1 MKELAN
7 VAALLVTQKRDIVY
21 SVLLGF
27 LAGLAAI
34 GLFSASGYLISKA
47 ALAPP
52 LYALSIMIA
61 LLKLFSISRA
71 AARYGERLFSHRA
84 TFTMLGDLRVSF
96 YEKLEPHAPNLFT
109 KYRSGDL
116 LARVV
121 GDVESLQ
128 NFFLRVF
135 YPPLVL
141 VLVFLAT
148 IMFSMFY
155 SFYIA
160 LLLLFGLLLTGIIL
174 PALFAVSLKK
184 KKHVVREERAKLST
198 DATEFM
204 QGYRDLKIYQKL
216 NEKQGL
222 LEKSAASY
230 VREQQIEGNVAMV
243 NQTIHQAASL
253 MISWG
258 VLLLGAYL
266 VSGGQLDGVFLAML
280 VMISLT
286 AFENAAPM
294 AVFPNHYEESRKA
307 SSRLNAVVKDEAK
320 DKSIKPLSLSGPP
333 SIEVKSLQFSFE
345 GDFRPVLRNISAV
358 FPRGSKTAIVGASG
372 SGKSTLMQLLLKVQK
387 ADSGEVAF
395 NETSINDVLD
405 ENIWTHANV
414 ILQENHFF
422 YGTIKDN
429 LLIAKDDAS
438 DEELIEV
445 LRKVELSGFQ
455 LKDQVYEK
463 GENLSGGEK
472 QRLAIARA
480 MLKGKSLWLLDEPT
494 SSLDSLTEKNIYSHL
509 FQQAKDD
516 TMIFITHRLTD
527 LEHMDHII
535 VMDHGEIVESGSYE
549 ELMAKKGYFYEMKQV
564 EREMVG

>member
-7 VAALLVTQKRDIVY
+7 VAALLLSKKRDIVY

-141 VLVFLAT
+141 GLVFLAT

-184 KKHVVREERAKLST
+184 KKNAVGVERAKLST

-204 QGYRDLKIYQKL
+204 HGYRDLKIYQKL

-307 SSRLNAVVKDEAK
+307 SSRLNEVVKDEAQE
-320 DKSIKPLSLSGPP
+320 KSIKPLSLSGPP

-345 GDFRPVLRNISAV
+345 GDFRPVLRSISAV

-395 NETSINDVLD
+395 NETSINDVSD
-405 ENIWTHANV
+405 ESIWTHANV
-414 ILQENHFF
+414 VLQENHFF

-429 LLIAKDDAS
+429 LLIAKGDAS
-438 DEELIEV
+438 DEELIEI
-445 LRKVELSGFQ
+445 LHKVELSGFQ

-494 SSLDSLTEKNIYSHL
+494 SSLDALTEKNIYSHL

-516 TMIFITHRLTD
+516 TMIFITHRLTG
-527 LEHMDHII
+527 LEHMDQII

-549 ELMAKKGYFYEMKQV
+549 ELMEKKGYFYEMKQV

>member
-7 VAALLVTQKRDIVY
+7 VAALLLSQKRDIVY

-47 ALAPP
+47 ALVPP

-141 VLVFLAT
+141 GLVFLAT

-184 KKHVVREERAKLST
+184 KKNAVRVERAKLST

-204 QGYRDLKIYQKL
+204 HGYRDLKIYQKL

-307 SSRLNAVVKDEAK
+307 SSRLNEVVKDEAQE
-320 DKSIKPLSLSGPP
+320 KSIKPLSLSGPP

-345 GDFRPVLRNISAV
+345 GDFRPVLGNISAV

-395 NETSINDVLD
+395 NETSINDVSD
-405 ENIWTHANV
+405 ESIWTHANV
-414 ILQENHFF
+414 VLQENHFF

-429 LLIAKDDAS
+429 LLIAKGDAS
-438 DEELIEV
+438 DEELIEI
-445 LRKVELSGFQ
+445 LHKVELSGFQ

-494 SSLDSLTEKNIYSHL
+494 SSLDALTEKNIYRHL

-516 TMIFITHRLTD
+516 TMIFITHRLTG
-527 LEHMDHII
+527 LEHMDQII

-549 ELMAKKGYFYEMKQV
+549 ELMEKKGYFYEMKQV